1 MSLASSVPAEPA
13 RRDAGGYARGMSSRN
28 ADVRAALEFHAAT
41 RYWRGGDGIVM
52 GTPPDVENGI
62 WEEDRSLEPYP
73 FKVYETLE
81 PIAIPRDVPLSP
93 SELPA
98 LAAVSATGRDGT
110 GAPDLAL
117 LARIGRLSNGLLDR
131 TVTVRGTTITYR
143 TAGGTGAR
151 YHLELYFA
159 CADLPGLG
167 AGLYHYA
174 AHDHSLRRVRSG
186 DVRSALGV
194 EAPVVLAVTSTFWRN
209 AWRYKARAYRHAF
222 WDAGTSLSQALAVA
236 ASAGVPAELVLG
248 FADQEV
254 NAVLGI
260 DGVREA
266 TVALCAFGHGG
277 APAPELAAL
286 PPLDLPVR
294 PVSPREVEFPAIPA
308 MHLASSLDTAAE
320 AAAWRSRSVDA
331 DGPEPA
337 GPLTTLDP
345 LPDDALPPEP
355 VEEVILRRRST
366 RNYDTSVE
374 LGFRDFSTL
383 LDRSSRAYAADVRP
397 PLDCYLI
404 VNAVEGLTPGVYL
417 HHPARGAVELLRAG
431 DFRADAARIA
441 VGQEYCANA
450 HVNAY
455 WLADL
460 GPLLAAYGN
469 RGYRAAQLTS
479 ALQAGRL
486 HLGTHALGLGAVGST
501 SADDEV
507 VEFFS
512 PHAAGKS
519 YLFVTVFGVK
529 RPRTASR
536 RP

>member
-1 MSLASSVPAEPA
+1 MTQ
-13 RRDAGGYARGMSSRN
+13 RN
-28 ADVRAALEFHAAT
+28 ADVRAALDFHAAT
-41 RYWRGGDGIVM
+41 RYLRVGDELLM
-52 GTPPDVENGI
+52 GTPPDAESAI

-81 PIAIPRDVPLSP
+81 PIAIPREFAP
-93 SELPA
+93 SSVPA
-98 LAAVSATGRDGT
+98 LRAVSASGHDG
-110 GAPDLAL
+110 AAVPDLAL
-117 LARIGRLSNGLLDR
+117 LARIARLSNGLLDR
-131 TVTVRGTTITYR
+131 TVTVRGTVLTYR

-159 CADLPGLG
+159 CADLPDLA
-167 AGLYHYA
+167 AGLYQYA
-174 AHDHSLRRVRSG
+174 AHDHSLRRVRAG
-186 DVRSALGV
+186 DVRAALAAATGAEPAV
-194 EAPVVLAVTSTFWRN
+194 AAAPVIMAVTSTFWRN

-248 FADQEV
+248 FADDEV
-254 NAVLGI
+254 NAVLGV

-266 TVALCAFGHGG
+266 TLALCALGAGG
-277 APAPELAAL
+277 PAAPDVAAL
-286 PPLDLPVR
+286 PPADLPVR
-294 PVSPREVEFPAIPA
+294 PVSPREVNFPAIGA
-308 MHLASSLDTAAE
+308 MHRASTLTTGAE
-320 AAAWRSRSVDA
+320 AAAWRSA
-331 DGPEPA
+331 APPAGAPEPA
-337 GPLTTLDP
+337 GPLTALDP

-355 VEEVILRRRST
+355 VEDVILRRRST
-366 RNYDTSVE
+366 RNYDTGAE

-417 HHPARGAVELLRAG
+417 HHPARGGVELLRGG

-441 VGQEYCANA
+441 VGQEYCADA

-460 GPLLAAYGN
+460 GPLLDTYGN

-512 PHAAGKS
+512 PHAAGKT
-519 YLFVTVFGVK
+519 YLFVTVFGVR
-529 RPRTASR
+529 RPRTASPR
-536 RP
+536 R

>member
-1 MSLASSVPAEPA
+1 MTQ
-13 RRDAGGYARGMSSRN
+13 RN
-28 ADVRAALEFHAAT
+28 DDVRAALDFHAAT
-41 RYWRGGDGIVM
+41 RYWRARDGGIAM
-52 GTPPDVENGI
+52 GTPPDVESAI

-81 PIAIPRDVPLSP
+81 PIAIPREFAP
-93 SELPA
+93 STLPA
-98 LAAVSATGRDGT
+98 LRAVAAEGTAPDGEVV
-110 GAPDLAL
+110 PDLAA
-117 LARIGRLSNGLLDR
+117 LARIARFSNGLLDR

-151 YHLELYFA
+151 YHLELYFV
-159 CADLPGLG
+159 CADLPGLA
-167 AGLYHYA
+167 AGVYHYA

-186 DVRSALGV
+186 DVRAALAAATGAEPAV
-194 EAPVVLAVTSTFWRN
+194 AAAPVVMAVTSTFWRN

-236 ASAGVPAELVLG
+236 ASAGLPARLVLG

-254 NAVLGI
+254 NAVLGV

-266 TVALCAFGHGG
+266 AVALCALGRGRT
-277 APAPELAAL
+277 PAPPVESL
-286 PPLDLPVR
+286 PAVDLPVR
-294 PVSPREVEFPAIPA
+294 PVSPREVTFPAIPA
-308 MHLASSLDTAAE
+308 MHLASSLATGAE
-320 AAAWRSRSVDA
+320 ARLWRSGTVSVA
-331 DGPEPA
+331 GPEPA
-337 GPLTTLDP
+337 GPLTALDP

-366 RNYDTSVE
+366 RNYDLDAE

-397 PLDCYLI
+397 PLDYYLI

-441 VGQEYCANA
+441 VGQEYCADA

-460 GPLLAAYGN
+460 GPLLGTYGN

-479 ALQAGRL
+479 ALQAGKL

-512 PHAAGKS
+512 PHAAGKT

-529 RPRTASR
+529 RPRTAPPR
-536 RP
+536 R

>member
-1 MSLASSVPAEPA
+1 MTA
-13 RRDAGGYARGMSSRN
+13 RNS
-28 ADVRAALEFHAAT
+28 DVRAALEFHAAT
-41 RYWRGGDGIVM
+41 RYWRRDGGIAM
-52 GTPPDVENGI
+52 GTPPDLENAI

-73 FKVYETLE
+73 FKVYETLA
-81 PIAIPRDVPLSP
+81 PIAIPREFPP
-93 SELPA
+93 STVPA
-98 LAAVSATGRDGT
+98 LAAIAAPGRWEGVPSGVGD
-110 GAPDLAL
+110 AAVPDLAL
-117 LARIGRLSNGLLDR
+117 LARIARLSNGLLDR

-159 CADLPGLG
+159 CADLPDLP

-186 DVRSALGV
+186 DVRAALGV
-194 EAPVVLAVTSTFWRN
+194 DAPVVMAVTSTFWRN

-236 ASAGVPAELVLG
+236 ASAGIPAELLLG
-248 FADQEV
+248 FADDEV
-254 NAVLGI
+254 NAVLGV

-266 TVALCAFGHGG
+266 AAALCALGHDGR
-277 APAPELAAL
+277 PAPDVTELA
-286 PPLDLPVR
+286 PVDLPVR

-308 MHLASSLDTAAE
+308 MHLASSLGTGADV
-320 AAAWRSRSVDA
+320 AAWRSRAVDA
-331 DGPEPA
+331 ERPEPA
-337 GPLTTLDP
+337 GPLTPLDP
-345 LPDDALPPEP
+345 LPDGALPAEP
-355 VEEVILRRRST
+355 VEDVILRRRST
-366 RNYDTSVE
+366 RNYDLDAE

-417 HHPARGAVELLRAG
+417 HHPDRGAVELLRAG

-441 VGQEYCANA
+441 VDQQYCADA

-460 GPLLAAYGN
+460 GPLLATYGN

-479 ALQAGRL
+479 ALQAGKL

-501 SADDEV
+501 SADEEV
-507 VEFFS
+507 VEFFA

-529 RPRTASR
+529 RPRTASPR
-536 RP
+536 R

>member
-1 MSLASSVPAEPA
+1 MTQP
-13 RRDAGGYARGMSSRN
+13 N

-41 RYWRGGDGIVM
+41 KYRRGDDGGIVM
-52 GTPPDVENGI
+52 GTPPHLENAI

-81 PIAIPRDVPLSP
+81 PIAIPREFAP
-93 SELPA
+93 SAVPA
-98 LAAVSATGRDGT
+98 LAAVSASGLDGT
-110 GAPDLAL
+110 AAPDVEL
-117 LARIGRLSNGLLDR
+117 LARIARLSNGLLDR
-131 TVTVRGTTITYR
+131 TVSVRGSTLTYR

-159 CADLPGLG
+159 CADLPGLT
-167 AGLYHYA
+167 AGLYQYA

-186 DVRSALGV
+186 DVRAALVGATGAEPAV
-194 EAPVVLAVTSTFWRN
+194 AAAPVVLAVTSTFWRN

-248 FADQEV
+248 FSDREV
-254 NAVLGI
+254 NAVLGV
-260 DGVREA
+260 DGTREA
-266 TVALCAFGHGG
+266 AVALCALGRGA
-277 APAPELAAL
+277 APAPDAAAL
-286 PPLDLPVR
+286 PPVDLPVR
-294 PVSPREVEFPAIPA
+294 PVSPREVDFPAIGA
-308 MHLASSLDTAAE
+308 MHLASSLDTGAD
-320 AAAWRSRSVDA
+320 AAAWRSGTLSA
-331 DGPEPA
+331 AAPEPA
-337 GPLTTLDP
+337 GPLTPLDP
-345 LPDDALPPEP
+345 LPDDALPPSP
-355 VEEVILRRRST
+355 VEDVILRRRST
-366 RNYDTSVE
+366 RTYDTTAE

-383 LDRSSRAYAADVRP
+383 LDRSSRAFAADVGP

-404 VNAVEGLTPGVYL
+404 VNAVEGLTPGSYL
-417 HHPARGAVELLRAG
+417 HHPDRGAVELLRAG

-441 VGQEYCANA
+441 VGQEYCADA

-460 GPLLAAYGN
+460 GPLLRTYGN

-479 ALQAGRL
+479 ALRAGKL

-507 VEFFS
+507 VELFS

-529 RPRTASR
+529 RPRTASP